1 MIGKRVGLRD
11 VAAASGVSPATVSF
25 VLNNTANQTISPAT
39 RERVQHAARDLGY
52 VPHGIARAL
61 REGTSRTVLLNLDT
75 EASNGSLLRFIRGMN
90 AELALHDHVLLVRYG
105 EGAPA
110 ALQPI
115 LNAVSPRATVDFTGL
130 YEPGSEISRDGGWEN
145 GLAAHTA
152 VQIGHLAEAGHR
164 HIAFAS
170 PEADSRAKFVAAR
183 LAMAQESSRVLG
195 HDLLV
200 DVVVPRDIAQR
211 DVTLRAFRAAHPE
224 VTAIAAFDDVTALMV
239 LAGLRALAV
248 SVPGELAVMGFDDTE
263 FGALSAPALTSVHID
278 AETFGRLSAR
288 DALGLP
294 RGDALPAPA
303 TVIVR
308 ESA

>member
-170 PEADSRAKFVAAR
+170 PGADRRAKFVAAR
-183 LAMAQESSRVLG
+183 LAMAQESLRLLG
-195 HDLLV
+195 HDSLV
-200 DVVVPRDIAQR
+200 ARDIAER
-211 DVTLRAFRAAHPE
+211 DVALRAFRAAHPE

-239 LAGLRALAV
+239 LAGLRSLAV
-248 SVPGELAVMGFDDTE
+248 SVPEEIAVMGFDDTE

-294 RGDALPAPA
+294 RGDVLPAPA